1 MGKNEIVKY
10 HNDMNK
16 VNLNG
21 YSEKEMNMFFTL
33 IFLAKEQSSNKL
45 SIPFSELKELAD
57 GDKNQDRFINT
68 LLNVNKKLIKLN
80 HQIEIDN
87 KIHIFT
93 LFNIF
98 TVDKTK
104 KELSFQINEMFQ
116 YMLNELIGNFT
127 KFDLIE
133 FVNLKSSYSKNM
145 FKLLKQWESK
155 KERKFEIEE
164 FRHLLAI
171 PEKYRMSIIDLK
183 VLNPIMTELPRY
195 FPKLKLE
202 KIKTGRK
209 VTELK
214 FTWNFKKENMDIEEI
229 PEEIKISEKLSKAI
243 EKAKKNR
250 FIEKLFTD
258 ENIEKLISK
267 FEENTLIKGLNACYK
282 DIQKDV
288 KSLNYLIKAI
298 ETAAGKKTKKIVVEK
313 EKTDQEK
320 SKPISKEKVSTV
332 QKIKVLESE
341 LKKAYKHYLKKNKL
355 SDNPLTKKAF
365 TMNYEIVEKIE
376 LSEKLKK
383 LIKEN
388 SITEEDIIDGISAGY
403 EREDVI
409 QILADDRSYKPS
421 PEELQKEYEEFL
433 AWKKWNE
440 ERENKK

>member
-1 MGKNEIVKY
+1 MGEIIKY

-16 VNLNG
+16 VSFAG
-21 YSEKEMNMFFTL
+21 FKEKELDLFFSICQKMKEKGTNEV
-33 IFLAKEQSSNKL
+33 IFSFAELRQVSQYTNRSVERLYSDLDKVYKKMLELNLKYEDDKEIRRFVLFNRYVIK
-45 SIPFSELKELAD
+45 KEE
-57 GDKNQDRFINT
+57 KII
-68 LLNVNKKLIKLN
+68 LIKSSEDFEYVLN
-80 HQIEIDN
+80 N
-87 KIHIFT
+87 
-93 LFNIF
+93 
-98 TVDKTK
+98 
-104 KELSFQINEMFQ
+104 
-116 YMLNELIGNFT
+116 LIGNFT

-133 FVNLKSSYSKNM
+133 FVSLKSIYSKNM

-183 VLNPIMTELPRY
+183 VLKPIMAELPRY

-214 FTWNFKKENMDIEEI
+214 FTWNFKKENIDIEETQ
-229 PEEIKISEKLSKAI
+229 EEIKISEKLNKAI

-250 FIEKLFTD
+250 FITNLFTD
-258 ENIEKLISK
+258 ENIEKLLNR

-282 DIQKDV
+282 DIQKDI

-313 EKTDQEK
+313 EKETDQEK
-320 SKPISKEKVSTV
+320 IKPDSKEKVPTV

-355 SDNPLTKKAF
+355 SDNPFTKKAF

-409 QILADDRSYKPS
+409 EILADDRSYKPS

-440 ERENKK
+440 EREKQK

>member
-214 FTWNFKKENMDIEEI
+214 FTWNFKKENIDIEETQ
-229 PEEIKISEKLSKAI
+229 EEIKISEKLNKAI

-250 FIEKLFTD
+250 FIANLFTD

-267 FEENTLIKGLNACYK
+267 FEEPVLIKGLNACYK

-320 SKPISKEKVSTV
+320 SKSISKEKVPTV

-341 LKKAYKHYLKKNKL
+341 LKKAYKHYLIKNKL
-355 SDNPLTKKAF
+355 SDNPFTKKAF

-409 QILADDRSYKPS
+409 EILADDRSYKPS
-421 PEELQKEYEEFL
+421 PDELQKEYEEFL

-440 ERENKK
+440 ERTNKK

>member
-1 MGKNEIVKY
+1 MGEIIKY

-16 VNLNG
+16 VSFAG
-21 YSEKEMNMFFTL
+21 FKEKELDLFFSICQKMKEKGTNEV
-33 IFLAKEQSSNKL
+33 IFSFAELRQVSQYTNRSVERLYSDLDKVYKKMLELNLKYEDDKEIRRFVLFNRYVIK
-45 SIPFSELKELAD
+45 KEE
-57 GDKNQDRFINT
+57 KII
-68 LLNVNKKLIKLN
+68 LIKSSEDFEYVLN
-80 HQIEIDN
+80 N
-87 KIHIFT
+87 
-93 LFNIF
+93 
-98 TVDKTK
+98 
-104 KELSFQINEMFQ
+104 
-116 YMLNELIGNFT
+116 LIGNFT

-133 FVNLKSSYSKNM
+133 FVSLKSIYSKNM

-209 VTELK
+209 ITELK
-214 FTWNFKKENMDIEEI
+214 FTWNFKKENIDIEEI
-229 PEEIKISEKLSKAI
+229 QEEIKISEKLSKAI

-258 ENIEKLISK
+258 ENIEKLLNK
-267 FEENTLIKGLNACYK
+267 FEEDTLIKGLNACYK

-320 SKPISKEKVSTV
+320 SKSISKEKISVI
-332 QKIKVLESE
+332 KKEKVLESE
-341 LKKAYKHYLKKNKL
+341 FVEIYKHYLMINDID
-355 SDNPLTKKAF
+355 DNMFTKKAF
-365 TMNYEIVEKIE
+365 AMNYEIVKKIV
-376 LSEKLKK
+376 LPEKLAKIVAK
-383 LIKEN
+383 Y
-388 SITEEDIIDGISAGY
+388 SITDNQITDGMIQGYTREESIRLIESNFIENND
-403 EREDVI
+403 
-409 QILADDRSYKPS
+409 KK
-421 PEELQKEYEEFL
+421 EELQKEYEEFL

-440 ERENKK
+440 ERANKK

>member
-1 MGKNEIVKY
+1 MGEIIKY

-16 VNLNG
+16 VSFAG
-21 YSEKEMNMFFTL
+21 FKEKELDLFFSICQKMKEKGTNEV
-33 IFLAKEQSSNKL
+33 IFSFAELRQVSQYTNRSVERLYSDLDKVYKKMLELNLKYEDDKEIRRFVLFNRYVIK
-45 SIPFSELKELAD
+45 KEE
-57 GDKNQDRFINT
+57 KII
-68 LLNVNKKLIKLN
+68 LIKSSEDFEYVLN
-80 HQIEIDN
+80 N
-87 KIHIFT
+87 
-93 LFNIF
+93 
-98 TVDKTK
+98 
-104 KELSFQINEMFQ
+104 
-116 YMLNELIGNFT
+116 LIGNFT

-133 FVNLKSSYSKNM
+133 FVSLKSIYSKNM

-183 VLNPIMTELPRY
+183 VLKPIMAELPRY

-214 FTWNFKKENMDIEEI
+214 FTWNFKKENIEEV
-229 PEEIKISEKLSKAI
+229 EEIQIKISEKLDKAI
-243 EKAKKNR
+243 QKAKKNR
-250 FIEKLFTD
+250 FIANLFTD
-258 ENIEKLISK
+258 ENIEKLLNK

-320 SKPISKEKVSTV
+320 SKPISKEKVPTV

-421 PEELQKEYEEFL
+421 PEDLQKEYEEFL

-440 ERENKK
+440 ERENKNK

>member
-214 FTWNFKKENMDIEEI
+214 FTWNFKKENIDIEETQ
-229 PEEIKISEKLSKAI
+229 EEIKISEKLNKAI

-250 FIEKLFTD
+250 FIANLFTD

-267 FEENTLIKGLNACYK
+267 FEEPALIKGLNACYK

-320 SKPISKEKVSTV
+320 SKSISKEKVPTV

-341 LKKAYKHYLKKNKL
+341 LKKAYKHYLIKNKL
-355 SDNPLTKKAF
+355 SDNPFTKKAF

-409 QILADDRSYKPS
+409 EILADDRSYKPS
-421 PEELQKEYEEFL
+421 PDELQKEYEEFL

-440 ERENKK
+440 ERTNKK

>member
-1 MGKNEIVKY
+1 MVKNEIVKY

-33 IFLAKEQSSNKL
+33 IFLAKEQASNTL

-164 FRHLLAI
+164 FRHLLAV

-183 VLNPIMTELPRY
+183 VLNPIMTELPQY
-195 FPKLKLE
+195 FPKLKCE

-214 FTWNFKKENMDIEEI
+214 FTWNFKKENVEEVEEI
-229 PEEIKISEKLSKAI
+229 QIKISEKLSKAI

-258 ENIEKLISK
+258 ENIEKLVNK
-267 FEENTLIKGLNACYK
+267 FEEAALIKGLNACYK

-313 EKTDQEK
+313 EMDQEK
-320 SKPISKEKVSTV
+320 TKSISKEKVFTV

-341 LKKAYKHYLKKNKL
+341 LKKAYKHYLKKNNL

-409 QILADDRSYKPS
+409 QRLADDRSYKPS
-421 PEELQKEYEEFL
+421 PEDLQKEYEEFL

-440 ERENKK
+440 ERENKNK